1 MRSRS
6 HISRALTLWT
16 LLIGGLLHGQPFEP
30 ARIVLPE
37 GQRPATMEDYLVQ
50 LAWQNH
56 PANRA
61 TAVEENIARQEVELE
76 RKKWHDEVRFTFNL
90 NEVSLDNVL
99 HPDPDNLI
107 IYPLYQFST
116 SVSLGTFTNNRRKR
130 RIAEQR
136 VRLAE
141 LETQERMLEL
151 RKAVLTRYR
160 QFRLMQGIYRVR
172 LQAEEDARTNHTLAR
187 QQFTRGEIPL
197 EELNA
202 AAQTYHSAQ
211 VDRLQAEADIEL
223 ARYELEE
230 ILGVDW
236 NRVERVARRMKLL
249 E

>member
-1 MRSRS
+1 MRSRACK
-6 HISRALTLWT
+6 RWALTFWGCFWGFLLW
-16 LLIGGLLHGQPFEP
+16 GQPFEP
-30 ARIVLPE
+30 ARVVLPE
-37 GQRPATMEDYLVQ
+37 GQRPATLEDYLVQ

-61 TAVEENIARQEVELE
+61 TAVDEAIARQEVELE

-141 LETQERMLEL
+141 LETQEQMLEV
-151 RKAVLTRYR
+151 RKEVLTRYR
-160 QFRLMQGIYRVR
+160 QFRLAQGIYRVR
-172 LQAEEDARTNHTLAR
+172 LQAEEDARANHTLAQ
-187 QQFTRGEIPL
+187 QQFKRGELPL

-202 AAQTYHSAQ
+202 AAQTFRAAQ

-230 ILGVDW
+230 ILGVAW
-236 NRVERVARRMKLL
+236 SSVERVARRMKLL
-249 E
+249 N